1 MGIVRIEASRK
12 EAMKLADIKGSKNVG
27 FETRQ
32 QHTGQ
37 EQTDLAVDAFG
48 QSAPVP
54 GEDHLLFQGTLKK
67 VSIVSNNIGYG
78 LMPGPE
84 EEIEQRLTINDE
96 GCVWFS
102 GYHFG
107 RSRGRY
113 EKARSKIFKIEK
125 ADADRLLGAIS
136 AYFSSGYTEVIATDI
151 GDWAMELTNTEGI
164 TYQFRGSLCADF
176 DYEGT
181 DLSDLV
187 RDVIGMDDLY
197 VFDGNDRPEY
207 IFCSVVLDGSCKRYY
222 YLTDDDSIEI
232 GDLVLV
238 PAGEADQD
246 ASARVVDIEFFR
258 EEDAPL
264 PIEKTKWIICNEL

>member
-1 MGIVRIEASRK
+1 
-12 EAMKLADIKGSKNVG
+12 MKLADIKGSKNVG